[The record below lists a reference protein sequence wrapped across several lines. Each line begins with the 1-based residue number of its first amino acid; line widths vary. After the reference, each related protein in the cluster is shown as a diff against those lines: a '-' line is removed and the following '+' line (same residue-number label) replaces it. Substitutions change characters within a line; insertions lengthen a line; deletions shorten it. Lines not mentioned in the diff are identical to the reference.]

1 MLEVGSKA
9 PDFTLQ
15 DQDGNL
21 HSLSD
26 YKGQK
31 VLLYFY
37 PKDNTAGC
45 TKQACAYSQ
54 LKSEFLEKGIQIIG
68 LSKDSVKSHKN
79 FEQKQNLD
87 ITLLSDENLDV
98 ISSYD
103 VWHEKKMCGKTYM
116 GVVRTTYVI
125 DENGIIIFSNNK
137 VKAAQDA
144 QFVDLPGLHDS
155 AEHRSVFIVSDTD
168 AYIGK
173 AEPCLLGFI
182 CFLQRPFPVRKMEI
196 HLIDPGLSSEL
207 GLIDPCRS
215 NGKCPFLP

>member
-116 GVVRTTYVI
+116 GVVRTTDVI
-125 DENGIIIFSNNK
+125 DENGIIIFSNDK

-144 QFVDLPGLHDS
+144 Q
-155 AEHRSVFIVSDTD
+155 
-168 AYIGK
+168 
-173 AEPCLLGFI
+173 
-182 CFLQRPFPVRKMEI
+182 KMLETV
-196 HLIDPGLSSEL
+196 
-207 GLIDPCRS
+207 
-215 NGKCPFLP
+215 K

>member
-9 PDFTLQ
+9 PYFTLQ

-125 DENGIIIFSNNK
+125 DENGIIIFSNDK

-144 QFVDLPGLHDS
+144 Q
-155 AEHRSVFIVSDTD
+155 
-168 AYIGK
+168 
-173 AEPCLLGFI
+173 
-182 CFLQRPFPVRKMEI
+182 KMLETVK
-196 HLIDPGLSSEL
+196 GE
-207 GLIDPCRS
+207 
-215 NGKCPFLP
+215 